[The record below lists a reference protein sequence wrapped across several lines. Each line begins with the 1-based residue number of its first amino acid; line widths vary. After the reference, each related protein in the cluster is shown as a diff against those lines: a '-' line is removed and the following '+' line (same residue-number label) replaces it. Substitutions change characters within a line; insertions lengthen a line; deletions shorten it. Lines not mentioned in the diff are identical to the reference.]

1 MRSRQTTGQH
11 ALPSLVPVTGAV
23 PPPGHRP
30 PESHLPELQQALLAW
45 FAANARP
52 LPWRRQYTPYEVW
65 ISEIMLQQTQM
76 ERGVSYFLRWMER
89 FPDLPALA
97 AASEEEVLHAWE
109 GLGYYSRARNLL
121 AAARLVMREHGGI
134 FPSGPDAIR
143 ALPGIGPYTAAAIA
157 SIAFN
162 LPVACIDANVERVIA
177 RVFDVD
183 SPVKSGPAAARI
195 AELARRLLPAGEA
208 RRHNQAMMELGA
220 LVCGKK
226 PRCGQCPLARF
237 CTALHLGIVHE
248 RPVPGKK
255 AEITPIEVVTGVL
268 SSHGRIFVQKRLP
281 QGAWGGLWEFPGG
294 RVEPGETPEQAVV
307 REFAEETGLAVRVTA
322 PLGVIRHGY
331 TTYRVRL
338 HCFALEPVADA
349 PPPLPATSCVATGTP
364 SGSPSGRWREGP
376 LLPRLRAGTFPP
388 AIAPFPPAG
397 PCRSK
402 PRQKRI
408 FRPKGQKALDS
419 PPVLSLYG
427 CPKWR
432 GSHCRIILMQNM
444 RSQRGGLNRPP
455 FFCTCDRADAQ
466 EGT

>member
-1 MRSRQTTGQH
+1 MRPSPPRRGDRKGPRGYTAAMRSRQTTGQH
-11 ALPSLVPVTGAV
+11 TLPSLVPVTGAV

-30 PESHLPELQQALLAW
+30 PEDHLPELQQALLAW
-45 FAANARP
+45 FDANARP
-52 LPWRRQYTPYEVW
+52 LPWRRHYTPYEVW

-97 AASEEEVLHAWE
+97 AAFEEDVLHAWE

-121 AAARLVMREHGGI
+121 AAARLVMQEHGGV
-134 FPSGPDAIR
+134 FPSDPEAIR
-143 ALPGIGPYTAAAIA
+143 ALPGIGPYTTAAIA

-195 AELARRLLPAGEA
+195 AELARRILPEGEA

-268 SSHGRIFVQKRLP
+268 SSHDRVFVQKRLP

-294 RVEPGETPEQAVV
+294 RVEPGETPEQAWCANSPKK
-307 REFAEETGLAVRVTA
+307 RA
-322 PLGVIRHGY
+322 
-331 TTYRVRL
+331 
-338 HCFALEPVADA
+338 
-349 PPPLPATSCVATGTP
+349 
-364 SGSPSGRWREGP
+364 SPSG
-376 LLPRLRAGTFPP
+376 
-388 AIAPFPPAG
+388 
-397 PCRSK
+397 
-402 PRQKRI
+402 
-408 FRPKGQKALDS
+408 
-419 PPVLSLYG
+419 
-427 CPKWR
+427 
-432 GSHCRIILMQNM
+432 
-444 RSQRGGLNRPP
+444 
-455 FFCTCDRADAQ
+455 
-466 EGT
+466 